1 MVALAAHEHET
12 TEVPVQEPKKNL
24 RVGLAGQQ
32 NAGKSTV
39 FNMLTGT
46 NQHIAQLEIGRASCR
61 ERV

>member
-39 FNMLTGT
+39 FNMLTGA
-46 NQHIAQLEIGRASCR
+46 NQHMAN
-61 ERV
+61 